1 MILCLE
7 LSLLHA
13 RNIHVA
19 AVSVI
24 RCKNNRNLIETA
36 AHYDATMRLAT
47 ITNWAY
53 GATLLL
59 TFASG
64 ATMLL
69 ASSVQDRERAAVAQ
83 REELDQASAKI
94 ASEVSALSNKARQY
108 IISGEPSH
116 LDIYRREASSLRS
129 IEERVRGIEDIGAN
143 QDELSALADAMRQ
156 ADLLEGEQKEAIKAR
171 QQGDADRARSILFGA
186 EYDRQLDR
194 VAADVER
201 FQYRLDQRTDSEVA
215 AAVDISKLWRTVSEI
230 VLGITGLLFL
240 CVLYFVF
247 KRRVLRPV
255 VRLSD
260 IVNRLAAQD
269 YAVEP
274 PVYDDIDEIGD
285 MAQAIRVFRENGL
298 ERQRLEAERSAD
310 LAKRS
315 LLSRM
320 TQRMQECETM
330 HQMERVI
337 EGFVPKIAPSLAGR
351 LYLFDGGQNL
361 LLEACSWLAPVHSI
375 AEFSPMACWA
385 LQRGEL
391 HRPKGQST
399 DVSCD
404 HLDVTG
410 ATIDSVC
417 LPLIAQ
423 RATLGLLY
431 LEPRTDISE
440 SLSDVVPETYLKMLA
455 ENVSLAVGNL
465 RLRDTLRAMA
475 MADPLTGLANR
486 RQLETVL
493 DSRLMEANRTNQS
506 ISCIMLDVDHFKRFN
521 DQFGHDAG
529 DTVLRALGDLLKQ
542 SARDTDAFRYGG
554 EEFLLLMPNMGIE
567 QAAQRAEEIRLKI
580 GALQIEHAGRELGAI
595 TASFGVATAPE
606 HCAFTKLIRTA
617 DAALLLAKEAGRN
630 RVLQTEARQAR
641 PSSPTRAAEHLIVAP
656 TSS

>member
-1 MILCLE
+1 
-7 LSLLHA
+7 
-13 RNIHVA
+13 
-19 AVSVI
+19 
-24 RCKNNRNLIETA
+24 
-36 AHYDATMRLAT
+36 
-47 ITNWAY
+47 
-53 GATLLL
+53 
-59 TFASG
+59 
-64 ATMLL
+64 
-69 ASSVQDRERAAVAQ
+69 
-83 REELDQASAKI
+83 
-94 ASEVSALSNKARQY
+94 
-108 IISGEPSH
+108 
-116 LDIYRREASSLRS
+116 
-129 IEERVRGIEDIGAN
+129 
-143 QDELSALADAMRQ
+143 MRQ

-431 LEPRTDISE
+431 LEPRTDISV
-440 SLSDVVPETYLKMLA
+440 SSSDVVPETYLKMLA

>member
-94 ASEVSALSNKARQY
+94 ASEVNALSNKARQY
-108 IISGEPSH
+108 IISGEPPH

-129 IEERVRGIEDIGAN
+129 VEERVRGIEDIGAN

-230 VLGITGLLFL
+230 VLGITGFLFL

-330 HQMERVI
+330 HQLERVI
-337 EGFVPKIAPSLAGR
+337 ESFVPKIAPSLAGR

-391 HRPKGQST
+391 HRPKGHST

-431 LEPRTDISE
+431 LEPRTDISV

-506 ISCIMLDVDHFKRFN
+506 ISCIMLDVDHFKSFN

>member
-1 MILCLE
+1 M
-7 LSLLHA
+7 
-13 RNIHVA
+13 
-19 AVSVI
+19 
-24 RCKNNRNLIETA
+24 
-36 AHYDATMRLAT
+36 
-47 ITNWAY
+47 
-53 GATLLL
+53 
-59 TFASG
+59 
-64 ATMLL
+64 
-69 ASSVQDRERAAVAQ
+69 
-83 REELDQASAKI
+83 
-94 ASEVSALSNKARQY
+94 
-108 IISGEPSH
+108 
-116 LDIYRREASSLRS
+116 
-129 IEERVRGIEDIGAN
+129 
-143 QDELSALADAMRQ
+143 
-156 ADLLEGEQKEAIKAR
+156 
-171 QQGDADRARSILFGA
+171 
-186 EYDRQLDR
+186 
-194 VAADVER
+194 
-201 FQYRLDQRTDSEVA
+201 
-215 AAVDISKLWRTVSEI
+215 
-230 VLGITGLLFL
+230 
-240 CVLYFVF
+240 
-247 KRRVLRPV
+247 LRPV

-274 PVYDDIDEIGD
+274 PLYGDIDEIGD

-298 ERQRLEAERSAD
+298 ERQRLEAERNAD

-330 HQMERVI
+330 QQLERVI
-337 EGFVPKIAPSLAGR
+337 ESFVPKIAPSLAGR

-361 LLEACSWLAPVHSI
+361 LLEVCSWLTPAHSI

-391 HRPKGQST
+391 HRPKGHST

-410 ATIDSVC
+410 ANIDSVC

-431 LEPRTDISE
+431 LEPRMDNSE
-440 SLSDVVPETYLKMLA
+440 SLPDVVPETYLKMLA

-493 DSRLMEANRTNQS
+493 DLRLMEANRTNQS

-529 DTVLRALGDLLKQ
+529 DTVLRAVGDLLKQ

-567 QAAQRAEEIRLKI
+567 QATQRAEEMRLKI
-580 GALQIEHAGRELGAI
+580 GGLQIEHAGHELGAI

-606 HCAFTKLIRTA
+606 HCAFTKLVRTA
-617 DAALLLAKEAGRN
+617 DAASAPAKDAGRN

-641 PSSPTRAAEHLIVAP
+641 PSSPTYAAEHLIVAP

>member
-1 MILCLE
+1 
-7 LSLLHA
+7 
-13 RNIHVA
+13 
-19 AVSVI
+19 
-24 RCKNNRNLIETA
+24 
-36 AHYDATMRLAT
+36 
-47 ITNWAY
+47 
-53 GATLLL
+53 
-59 TFASG
+59 
-64 ATMLL
+64 MLL
-69 ASSVQDRERAAVAQ
+69 ASNVQDRERAAVAQ

-94 ASEVSALSNKARQY
+94 ASEVNALSNKARQY
-108 IISGEPSH
+108 IISGEPPH
-116 LDIYRREASSLRS
+116 LAIYRREASSLRS
-129 IEERVRGIEDIGAN
+129 VEERVRGIEDIGAN

-330 HQMERVI
+330 HQLERVI
-337 EGFVPKIAPSLAGR
+337 ESFVPKIAPSLAGR

-431 LEPRTDISE
+431 LEPRTDISV
-440 SLSDVVPETYLKMLA
+440 SSSDVVPETYLKMLA

-475 MADPLTGLANR
+475 MVDPLTGLANR

-493 DSRLMEANRTNQS
+493 DSRLMEANRTNKS
-506 ISCIMLDVDHFKRFN
+506 ISCIMFDIDHFKRFN

-529 DTVLRALGDLLKQ
+529 DTVLRAVGDLLKQ

-606 HCAFTKLIRTA
+606 HCTFTKLIRTA